1 MSTETL
7 QINRKKALDAYRGA
21 DASGKLILETL
32 LGKDALTI
40 SITERVTTMQDVCQ
54 VTGRDY
60 DAFMKDMNSLA
71 PHAAGYLEICAIAE
85 ALNEGWVRD
94 YSNSNQYKYYPWYKY
109 QKGSSGRG
117 LSFSGLD
124 CGRSCTA
131 VGPRLVFKSADL
143 VHYAVKTFPNSFDKY
158 FNQ

>member
-7 QINRKKALDAYRGA
+7 QINRQKALDAYRGA

-32 LGKDALTI
+32 LGKDALTKK
-40 SITERVTTMQDVCQ
+40 ITELVTNMEEVCQ

-60 DAFMKDMNSLA
+60 NSFLKDLNSLE
-71 PHAAGYLEICAIAE
+71 PHVAGYLEICAIAE
-85 ALNEGWVRD
+85 ALNEGWVPD
-94 YSNSNQYKYYPWYKY
+94 YSNPNQYKYYPWYKY

-117 LSFSGLD
+117 LSFDAHGYD
-124 CGRSCTA
+124 RSSTF

-143 VHYAVKTFPNSFDKY
+143 VHYAVTTFPNSFDKY